1 MNSDWYSSQPMQS
14 YRLPP
19 SPRQRHDPAPP
30 PTETIIGRPLTDFLF
45 ERTNGLL
52 PPPSTKFDNTRMY
65 YE

>member
-1 MNSDWYSSQPMQS
+1 MQS

-45 ERTNGLL
+45 ERTSTNTSIL
-52 PPPSTKFDNTRMY
+52 PPPPSSNRMY

>member
-1 MNSDWYSSQPMQS
+1 MQS

-45 ERTNGLL
+45 ERSTTANTIL
-52 PPPSTKFDNTRMY
+52 PPPSSKYDNGMY